1 MTMMMMM
8 MMMMMNGMAITMI
21 LVPFEAGTVSLY
33 GAYNSEGSPSIH
45 AWRYSSFWALACLK
59 KRLHSSVSRTH
70 SSILEFPESA
80 LHPYGKRAPILFL
93 VFY

>member
-1 MTMMMMM
+1 
-8 MMMMMNGMAITMI
+8 MNGMAITMI
-21 LVPFEAGTVSLY
+21 LVLCEAGTASLY
-33 GAYNSEGSPSIH
+33 GAYNSEGSPSVH
-45 AWRYSSFWALACLK
+45 AWRYSPFWALASLK

-80 LHPYGKRAPILFL
+80 LHPYGKRVPILFL